1 LCKSISD
8 PELDILLTKITHV
21 ELFSPNT
28 ILVVVILTS
37 NPNSMQVKMPTFGG
51 VVEVEEDHDM
61 DNMVLMEYPPRHSL
75 ESVVLKPVPE
85 ANTHLNYV

>member
-1 LCKSISD
+1 
-8 PELDILLTKITHV
+8 
-21 ELFSPNT
+21 
-28 ILVVVILTS
+28 
-37 NPNSMQVKMPTFGG
+37 MPTFGG